1 MRKRGI
7 RKPLWRKSLHSQ
19 IYEPYDR
26 EINSQS
32 DTSPDPSRRIVLITT
47 GKIQERVKYMI
58 TRMNKRHHMPVEY
71 LDGRQL
77 ATLLYDK
84 GVRKRDIKHWKVLQ
98 Y

>member
-1 MRKRGI
+1 MEK
-7 RKPLWRKSLHSQ
+7 KLHSQ
-19 IYEPYDR
+19 IYELYDR

-58 TRMNKRHHMPVEY
+58 TRMNKKHHMPVEY

-84 GVRKRDIKHWKVLQ
+84 GVRKETFNIGKFSNIECLCR